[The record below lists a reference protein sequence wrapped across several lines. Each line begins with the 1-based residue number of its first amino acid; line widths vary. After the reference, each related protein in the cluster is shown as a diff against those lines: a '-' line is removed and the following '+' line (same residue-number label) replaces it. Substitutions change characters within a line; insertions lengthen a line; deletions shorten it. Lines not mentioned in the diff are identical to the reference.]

1 MVIAITPTPVPY
13 GHCSHCGRVW
23 TLEIRQGICQ
33 WCDKPASCQNSTSKP
48 RRIKSRSKSRQKQTD
63 GNGNGY
69 NELQGKWHT
78 YYRIAS
84 FYSHKAKPQDREDL
98 LQDIMIALADVER
111 NNGHKP
117 YTEATMYRIASRA
130 VFDYWRERYRHNN
143 GLDCRWCSKIQQRKC
158 KENWVYPYCP
168 KAIKLESLNKPI
180 MDSDGNITELGE
192 LIADPESL
200 DLDVWE
206 RDTSLWQLG
215 YKPRLVDIA
224 QKLKAGTPLDW
235 KDYKYLQR
243 YRQKEQKKL
252 FQDVQF

>member
-1 MVIAITPTPVPY
+1 M
-13 GHCSHCGRVW
+13 
-23 TLEIRQGICQ
+23 
-33 WCDKPASCQNSTSKP
+33 
-48 RRIKSRSKSRQKQTD
+48 
-63 GNGNGY
+63 
-69 NELQGKWHT
+69 
-78 YYRIAS
+78 
-84 FYSHKAKPQDREDL
+84 
-98 LQDIMIALADVER
+98 ER
-111 NNGHKP
+111 
-117 YTEATMYRIASRA
+117 
-130 VFDYWRERYRHNN
+130 
-143 GLDCRWCSKIQQRKC
+143 
-158 KENWVYPYCP
+158 
-168 KAIKLESLNKPI
+168 LNKPI